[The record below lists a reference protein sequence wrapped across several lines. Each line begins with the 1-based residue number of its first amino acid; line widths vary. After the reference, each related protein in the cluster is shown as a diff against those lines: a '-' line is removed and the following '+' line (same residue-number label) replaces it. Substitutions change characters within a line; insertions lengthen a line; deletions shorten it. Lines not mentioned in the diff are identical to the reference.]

1 MKKLVSVI
9 LTLAFLLGA
18 SASAF
23 AAIPEYGEEY
33 SNQPIKTYSQK
44 FTDVNE
50 EQWAFNYIS
59 EMSERGVLSGY
70 PNGYFYP
77 DNTITRAEFAKV
89 MCLAASI
96 SVSPV
101 STTSYADVDANE
113 WFAPY
118 VEAGKYYLSG
128 YVSDG
133 QKYYMPND
141 NALRE
146 DIAVAL
152 VKLKGYDTSIY
163 DESILK
169 AMFTDYQSISEGA
182 RKYVSVAVE
191 KGLISGYEDNTFR
204 GQNTITRAEAATLL
218 WRAYQY
224 GNGNKV
230 FEKEDF
236 TEPVVTPDKPT
247 ETIPKE
253 DPKKEDTEPKP
264 TVEPIVE
271 PEPEYLYNLK
281 TIASGV
287 SNVDSMVATD
297 DGVIYFEKNYTNAV
311 SSYDVIDRI
320 MEVKKDSNKAY
331 PIFETSEIPYL
342 GDKELSK
349 SEKNQIYSN
358 ILSIGY
364 NQNDKC
370 IYVIINQW
378 QNIYVYNVTNKT
390 ATKKLEL
397 MKPISDG
404 EYTTTDIR
412 KTYLASD
419 TAKTFVFNDS
429 NNILISDY
437 VIDDNKVSMI
447 DNYWVSTHISAF
459 INHKQYKFGTD
470 GGYYQKSFIKIL
482 NKSGAWESL
491 DFYAPNAICFAAN
504 NKSFYFRSENEIGTV
519 NTDGDYTILC
529 GIGDIDNTDG
539 KSVRIRNIQH
549 NTSAVD
555 NNGVIYYWDIDYNC
569 IRQLEHN

>member
-1 MKKLVSVI
+1 MKRNYKVLMSLL
-9 LTLAFLLGA
+9 LTMVVLTM
-18 SASAF
+18 SITPAF

-33 SNQPIKTYSQK
+33 STQPTKIYSQT
-44 FTDVNE
+44 FTDVSKSY
-50 EQWAFNYIS
+50 WAFGYIS
-59 EMSERGVLSGY
+59 EMVERGVLSGY

-101 STTSYADVDANE
+101 SSTSYADVAASE

-133 QKYYMPND
+133 NKYYMPND

-152 VKLKGYDTSIY
+152 VKLKGYDTSLY

-169 AMFTDYQSISEGA
+169 AMFTDYQSISAGA

-236 TEPVVTPDKPT
+236 DEPVVTPEPTTKPNTDKPEDEKPNTEPVVTP
-247 ETIPKE
+247 E
-253 DPKKEDTEPKP
+253 P
-264 TVEPIVE
+264 TVEPIQ
-271 PEPEYLYNLK
+271 YLYSLK
-281 TIASGV
+281 TIASSV

-297 DGVIYFEKNYTNAV
+297 DGVIYLDDNK
-311 SSYDVIDRI
+311 I
-320 MEVKKDSNKAY
+320 MEVKKDANKAVC
-331 PIFETSEIPYL
+331 IFTGDNLGYL
-342 GDKELSK
+342 GTKELTK
-349 SEKNQIYSN
+349 SQLDGLGVKIN
-358 ILSIGY
+358 SIGY
-364 NQNDKC
+364 NQNDDC
-370 IYVIINQW
+370 IYALVSQGA
-378 QNIYVYNVTNKT
+378 YGDSYYMYNVTEKTYSEISSLAIMRCDVVDKTKMIMPGLVFTSSNDIMANRYVIRDNVSNMLITDKTGIASVINNKT
-390 ATKKLEL
+390 
-397 MKPISDG
+397 
-404 EYTTTDIR
+404 YFVTDEFSERIFQM
-412 KTYLASD
+412 
-419 TAKTFVFNDS
+419 AKTGD
-429 NNILISDY
+429 
-437 VIDDNKVSMI
+437 
-447 DNYWVSTHISAF
+447 
-459 INHKQYKFGTD
+459 
-470 GGYYQKSFIKIL
+470 
-482 NKSGAWESL
+482 WEFF
-491 DFYAPNAICFAAN
+491 DFYAPNSKFFAAN
-504 NKSFYFRSENEIGTV
+504 NKAFYFNSNDEIGTV
-519 NTDGDYTILC
+519 NTNGDYTILL
-529 GIGDIDNTDG
+529 GIADIDNIDG
-539 KSVRIRNIQH
+539 KNIRIDNIKR